1 MLKVINKALKSRTV
15 WTLVFMVVIDIV
27 AVFGNLLSPEVLL
40 LVNTLLTTLAG
51 YFKLNPSQK
60 Y

>member
-1 MLKVINKALKSRTV
+1 MLKVLNKALNSRTV
-15 WTLVFMVVIDIV
+15 WTLVFMIVLDIV
-27 AVFGNLLSPEVLL
+27 SVYGNLLSPDL
-40 LVNTLLTTLAG
+40 LVLINTILATLAG

>member
-1 MLKVINKALKSRTV
+1 MKQIPKALKSRTV
-15 WTLVFMVVIDIV
+15 WTLVVMFVIGGVEGIREAIPPQYLDV
-27 AVFGNLLSPEVLL
+27 VFGVLG
-40 LVNTLLTTLAG
+40 LVAG